1 MRLCLDDDDS
11 PLHRNL
17 TSSTDPSN
25 GQSEYSVLNQE
36 EIIPMKGQ
44 AKSLKNRFIELE
56 QDAKKV
62 ETAASKIKYVPK
74 RFVVR

>member
-1 MRLCLDDDDS
+1 MINCNESIFD
-11 PLHRNL
+11 RNL
-17 TSSTDPSN
+17 TSSSDQSN
-25 GQSEYSVLNQE
+25 GQSEYSMMNQE

-56 QDAKKV
+56 QDAKKI

-74 RFVVR
+74 RFVVS